1 MGIGGMRALRALEVS
16 PDLVHLNEGHSVF
29 ATLER
34 MREIMHGHGLS
45 FHEARQATGGGTL
58 FTTHTPVPA
67 GFDVF
72 TEELI
77 ENYLGPY
84 LGELGL
90 DTKHFMDMGR
100 VHRNMPEEEFNVAV
114 LALRQSPRR
123 NAVSRL
129 HRRTT
134 ADMMEPGWT
143 DFPRAE
149 IPIESV
155 TNGVHTLS
163 WLAPEMAQLYDRYLG
178 TGWRKTVS
186 ESDTWQKV
194 DQIPDEELWRAHVI
208 LRERLVMYAREQAR
222 VRAHGVRVASA
233 PRSVSGV
240 PLRGDALTIGFAR
253 RFATYKRANLFLRD
267 LPRLKSI
274 LLDEQRPVQLIIAGK
289 AHPADGA
296 GKDFMREILDT
307 VQTEGLGDHVV
318 FVEDYDLR
326 KAAFL
331 VQGVDVWLNNPRRPY
346 EASGTSGMKV
356 LVNGGLNCSILDGW
370 WAEAYRPGVG
380 WAIGSGQ
387 EFAHSE
393 YQDEVDSDALYSLL
407 ERDIVPCFY
416 ERDEAGLPGRWVA
429 MMRRSIQTLAPAFSG
444 DRMVK
449 QYAEQFY
456 LPAAARYRMLSHDD
470 FAMAKRVNAW
480 KFYMRDAW
488 EGVRVTCVEC
498 RDSVEVAA
506 GEAIEVMAKVQL
518 GCLDPRRSR

>member
-1 MGIGGMRALRALEVS
+1 MAVEIAERTVWARVWKAQVGRVTLYLLDSDLPENDHAAQRITDNLYGGGSEGRLAQELLLGIGGMRALRALEVS

-58 FTTHTPVPA
+58 FTTHTPVSA

-72 TEELI
+72 TEGADRELPGT
-77 ENYLGPY
+77 LP
-84 LGELGL
+84 
-90 DTKHFMDMGR
+90 GR
-100 VHRNMPEEEFNVAV
+100 VGSGHQALHGHGPGPPEHARGGVQRGGAWRLGSHRAATPSAV
-114 LALRQSPRR
+114 CTGAPPP
-123 NAVSRL
+123 
-129 HRRTT
+129 
-134 ADMMEPGWT
+134 DMMEPGWA

-186 ESDTWQKV
+186 EPDTWQKV

-208 LRERLVMYAREQAR
+208 LRERLVTYAREQAR

-253 RFATYKRANLFLRD
+253 RFATYKRATLFLRD

-307 VQTEGLGDHVV
+307 VQAEGLGDHVV

-331 VQGVDVWLNNPRRPY
+331 VQGADVWLNNPRRPY

-356 LVNGGLNCSILDGW
+356 LVNGGLNCSVLDGW

-380 WAIGSGQ
+380 WAIGDGQ

-407 ERDIVPCFY
+407 EREIVPLLL
-416 ERDEAGLPGRWVA
+416 RAG
-429 MMRRSIQTLAPAFSG
+429 RR
-444 DRMVK
+444 
-449 QYAEQFY
+449 
-456 LPAAARYRMLSHDD
+456 
-470 FAMAKRVNAW
+470 RV
-480 KFYMRDAW
+480 
-488 EGVRVTCVEC
+488 CP
-498 RDSVEVAA
+498 
-506 GEAIEVMAKVQL
+506 
-518 GCLDPRRSR
+518 LDGWP